1 MKEKVQE
8 FDIDIRFHF
17 DSSMVIEATTEQEAL
32 KIAQKHYMDIIRDH
46 LRDRSNLNIKVKSK
60 HVITE
65 EERAK
70 LEADGIIEPR
80 KLTARQ
86 RAKLEKQKAYK
97 AFSDRMNEEVKRR
110 RNKK

>member
-17 DSSMVIEATTEQEAL
+17 DSSMTIEAETEKEAL

-46 LRDRSNLNIKVKSK
+46 LRDKDNLNIKVKTR
-60 HVITE
+60 HIITE
-65 EERAK
+65 EEREK
-70 LEADGIIEPR
+70 LENDGIIEPR

-97 AFSDRMNEEVKRR
+97 AFSNKMSNDVQKR